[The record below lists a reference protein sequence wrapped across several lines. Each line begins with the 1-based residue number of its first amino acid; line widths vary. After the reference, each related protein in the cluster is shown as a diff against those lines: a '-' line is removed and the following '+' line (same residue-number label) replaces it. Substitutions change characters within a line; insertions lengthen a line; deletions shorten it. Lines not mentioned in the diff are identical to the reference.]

1 MNQFKIRAHAV
12 SKIMGR
18 IGLTDSQES
27 RLMELYTR
35 KHDPLAKALT
45 EKMEQELAELIEK
58 RDNPKLPD
66 TAVSYLQEWYSGEEK
81 QLRSKEIEKGLM
93 CENECIQF
101 MAHVLELGIA
111 EKNRER
117 FEDEY
122 KSGEPDV
129 LIADAVIDVKSPFD
143 KRTLQAKCVGME
155 NDYWWQGLTYC
166 LLTKRNRFI
175 IFYGLMDTDESVNY
189 GEEVIYSDMDD
200 SERWIAYEVTF
211 TDAQLA
217 EYDKQINDRVM
228 LCRDWLN
235 KYDAEVKSKMGR
247 INKY

>member
-1 MNQFKIRAHAV
+1 MKQFKIRAHAV

-27 RLMELYTR
+27 YLMELHTR
-35 KHDPLAKALT
+35 KYDPNAKPLT
-45 EKMEQELAELIEK
+45 KKMEQDLSELIHK
-58 RDNPKLPD
+58 RDNAKLPD

-129 LIADAVIDVKSPFD
+129 LITDAVIDVKSPFD
-143 KRTLQAKCVGME
+143 RRTLQAKCTGME

-189 GEEVIYSDMDD
+189 GEEVIYSDLPDN
-200 SERWIAYEVTF
+200 ERWIAYEVTF